1 MSYTS
6 YVLANPD
13 LIAHYNAKIKSS
25 GKSMEDWGK
34 AIGRNMEVKMKI
46 ENILLRILLIHPLQQ
61 KL

>member
-34 AIGRNMEVKMKI
+34 AHWTKHGS
-46 ENILLRILLIHPLQQ
+46 
-61 KL
+61 